1 VGKTNSVNEI
11 IKTVHR
17 ELNLGAATDYRIPES
32 QNAVAQ
38 TLLTF
43 ESSHRPT
50 DLWHFVS
57 PDFRQ
62 ANLWFQLRSGDNA
75 DMVAVAEAVDA
86 WIAENP
92 PPAALS
98 HDWFGLTYINVV
110 WQQEMVAGMLTAFL
124 GSFVV
129 ALAMMVLLFRSVSWG
144 ILSMVPLTLSIGVIY
159 GLLGIV
165 GKDYDMPIAVL
176 SSLSLGLAID
186 YAIHFVQ
193 RGRALEAATG
203 NWKDALQR
211 VTGEPARAIF
221 RNIIIVGVGFLPL
234 LLAPLTPYNTV
245 GAFISLILL
254 VSGFASLL
262 ILPALITLLQSWL
275 FDTPAHAQTEAA
287 E

>member
-1 VGKTNSVNEI
+1 
-11 IKTVHR
+11 
-17 ELNLGAATDYRIPES
+17 
-32 QNAVAQ
+32 
-38 TLLTF
+38 
-43 ESSHRPT
+43 
-50 DLWHFVS
+50 
-57 PDFRQ
+57 
-62 ANLWFQLRSGDNA
+62 
-75 DMVAVAEAVDA
+75 M
-86 WIAENP
+86 
-92 PPAALS
+92 
-98 HDWFGLTYINVV
+98 
-110 WQQEMVAGMLTAFL
+110 
-124 GSFVV
+124 
-129 ALAMMVLLFRSVSWG
+129 AMMVLLFRSVSWG

-193 RGRALEAATG
+193 RSRALEAATL
-203 NWKDALQR
+203 NWKDALQG
-211 VTGEPARAIF
+211 VTGEPARAIY

-245 GAFISLILL
+245 GVFISLILL

-275 FDTPAHAQTEAA
+275 FNRPARARTEAA